1 MIKGI
6 KNPDKTPEKLADN
19 LVNFREFGE
28 FEFNIPLKVEEFKIN
43 QKEPKKGYPKF
54 IDGMCVIQY
63 ELATKGESAS
73 AEASGGLWVQF

>member
-54 IDGMCVIQY
+54 IDGVCIIQY
-63 ELATKGESAS
+63 ELTTKGESAS
-73 AEASGGLWVQF
+73 AKASGGL